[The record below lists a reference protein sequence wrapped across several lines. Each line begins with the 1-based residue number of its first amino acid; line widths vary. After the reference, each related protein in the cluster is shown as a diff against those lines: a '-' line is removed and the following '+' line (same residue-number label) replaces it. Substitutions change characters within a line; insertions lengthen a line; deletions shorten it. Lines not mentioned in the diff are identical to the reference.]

1 MSVVGGPWELFTV
14 IVAGIST
21 IAIFSFLIRE
31 NWFYRFFEHLYIG
44 IAAGLG
50 LVVPIKNYLWPQV
63 FVPLLGLDIVRYPDG
78 TFSQEYSY
86 YNLLYIPPMLFGL
99 LFYFTYSRRY
109 SWLSKL
115 VIGFLLGMS
124 GGIAF
129 KGFFNEFTPQL
140 VSSFKPLL
148 VFTGLGLDRQVDWMS
163 SFSNTVFVVTL
174 LSVMSYFFFSF
185 KRSGEAARYLN
196 STGRWLMM
204 VCFGAFFGSTVMARM
219 ALLVERLQFLL
230 IDWAEGNRGC
240 NQTEG
245 QGTGRCVPR
254 KPRC

>member
-1 MSVVGGPWELFTV
+1 MNTASGAWEVFT
-14 IVAGIST
+14 ILCAGICT
-21 IAIFSFLIRE
+21 IAIFTFLIRE

-63 FVPLLGLDIVRYPDG
+63 LVPLFGLDIVQYPDG

-99 LFYFTYSRRY
+99 LFYCTYSRKY

-129 KGFFNEFTPQL
+129 KGFFNEFVPQL
-140 VSSFKPLL
+140 ASSFKPL
-148 VFTGLGLDRQVDWMS
+148 VVMAEGQVDWMS

-185 KRSGEAARYLN
+185 KRSGEGAKKLN
-196 STGRWLMM
+196 SMGRWLMM

-230 IDWAEGNRGC
+230 GDWLTALRSLGGI
-240 NQTEG
+240 
-245 QGTGRCVPR
+245 
-254 KPRC
+254 

>member
-1 MSVVGGPWELFTV
+1 MNAANGSWELFTV

-21 IAIFSFLIRE
+21 LAIFSFLIRE

-50 LVVPIKNYLWPQV
+50 LVIPIKNYLWPQV
-63 FVPLLGLDIVRYPDG
+63 LVPLLGLDIVRYPDG
-78 TFSQEYSY
+78 TLSQEYSY
-86 YNLLYIPPMLFGL
+86 YNLLFIPPMLFGL
-99 LFYFTYSRRY
+99 LFYFTYSRRH

-140 VSSFKPLL
+140 FSSFKPLV
-148 VFTGLGLDRQVDWMS
+148 VFAEGHIDWLS
-163 SFSNTVFVVTL
+163 SFSNTVFVITL

-185 KRSGEAARYLN
+185 KRSGESARKLN
-196 STGRWLMM
+196 FTGRWLMM

-230 IDWAEGNRGC
+230 VDWLAALRSLGGI
-240 NQTEG
+240 
-245 QGTGRCVPR
+245 
-254 KPRC
+254 